1 LSNFSLWVLVAGEN
15 DALICASDA
24 DSSRLLR
31 VIKNDTQIVAGE
43 AGTRAFAWQL
53 MTELLLGAQ
62 DRAYDGVI
70 VMAGERMLGELQQL
84 AVPEVK
90 TRLVAAITRPPAKG
104 YAIPIGFENYVAD
117 LPALGACGNF
127 LYI

>member
-1 LSNFSLWVLVAGEN
+1 MSNFSIWVLVAGEN

-24 DSSRLLR
+24 DSSRFLR
-31 VIKNDTQIVAGE
+31 VVKRDSQIVAGE

-70 VMAGERMLGELQQL
+70 VMAGERMLRELQQL
-84 AVPEVK
+84 ADPEVK
-90 TRLVAAITRPPAKG
+90 TRLVAAIVRPPAEG
-104 YAIPIGFENYVAD
+104 YAIPIGFENYVAGM
-117 LPALGACGNF
+117 PALGACGNF
-127 LYI
+127 LHI